1 MNLSEIKLKL
11 GVQTLG
17 LDRVLTAK
25 DEKTS
30 WFKHWDNSNRIA
42 IVLHEDTLKA
52 IKAGNATSLGINTQ
66 MKTGSKGE
74 YTCHTIVK
82 YAEYDETL

>member
-1 MNLSEIKLKL
+1 MNLPEIKAKL
-11 GVQTLG
+11 GVESLG
-17 LDRVLTAK
+17 LDRVLTA
-25 DEKTS
+25 ENVQTS

-42 IVLHEDTLKA
+42 IILHEDTLKA
-52 IKAGNATSLGINTQ
+52 IRAGNVTSLGINTQ

-82 YAEYDETL
+82 YAEYDEVL

>member
-1 MNLSEIKLKL
+1 MNLSEIKTKL

-17 LDRVLTAK
+17 LNRVLTA
-25 DEKTS
+25 ENVQTS
-30 WFKHWDNSNRIA
+30 WFRHWDNSNRIA

-52 IKAGNATSLGINTQ
+52 IKAGNATSLGIVTKAKQ
-66 MKTGSKGE
+66 GSQGE